1 MNFELL
7 KTLCETPSI
16 PSREEQMRAVVVEE
30 MHALTDKISIDAMGN
45 VIGLKRGNGGPRV
58 MIAAHIDEIGF
69 IVKHID
75 DNGFIRIHPI
85 GGWDPRTMVA
95 QRVHV
100 HGFAGQSLLGALMPA
115 SKPIHLM
122 TADDH
127 KKAPKIANFF
137 VDVGLPGDK
146 VKELVEIGDM
156 VTMARTTE
164 RIGDLVM
171 SKAMDN
177 RISVF
182 IMLEALRALKEH
194 DCDIL
199 AVATVQ
205 EEIGL
210 RGAVTAAF
218 SLEPDIGIALDVTLA
233 MDYPGSTES
242 DKISSLGNGVAIKIV
257 DSSMVSHPKLVRH
270 LRDIAKKHDIAH
282 QLEILPFGGTD
293 AGGIQRSRHGVPSV
307 TLSIP
312 TRYVHTVN
320 ETAAVSDIEATISLL
335 TRFLEEAHTRQ
346 YGYQQDIR

>member
-7 KTLCETPSI
+7 KKLCETPSI
-16 PSREEQMRAVVVEE
+16 PSREEQMRAVVVEQ
-30 MHALTDKISIDAMGN
+30 MHALTDDISIDAMGN

-75 DNGFIRIHPI
+75 EKGFIRIHPI

-95 QRVHV
+95 QRVYV
-100 HGFAGQSLLGALMPA
+100 HGFTGETLLGALMPA

-164 RIGDLVM
+164 RLGDLVM

-182 IMLEALRALKEH
+182 VMLEALRAIKDHE
-194 DCDIL
+194 CDIL

-218 SLEPDIGIALDVTLA
+218 SLEPDIGVALDVTLA

-242 DKISSLGNGVAIKIV
+242 DKISSLGDGVAIKIV
-257 DSSMVSHPKLVRH
+257 DSSMISHPKLVRH
-270 LRDIAKKHDIAH
+270 LRDIAKTHDIAH

-293 AGGIQRSRHGVPSV
+293 GGGIQRSRHGVPSV

-346 YGYQQDIR
+346 YGYQRNIH